1 MKNHLGHPLSIRLRR
16 AVMTIIASGIVG
28 APAVHANPSNNI
40 VVVPP
45 TDLPALARQS
55 SDAMLLR
62 ETMDGKALLY
72 VEQEQGARLA
82 IFDVTDPVHI
92 KGAGSVQ
99 LGSAGP
105 FDFVSPIGSKQ
116 ELIQYRQGH
125 TDAVLD
131 FHKVN
136 LPNLEA
142 VQGLTLQGQVTPL
155 GNDGFIV
162 ASQATE
168 APPARDFQVVD
179 ATSAQMLNTVFDVK
193 QVHEKISKADTGTTF
208 LLADDGLYVVRR
220 PAVEWQKKRREEE
233 WFFAHNGG

>member
-1 MKNHLGHPLSIRLRR
+1 MKDYLRDPLSNRLCR
-16 AVMTIIASGIVG
+16 AVMAIVASGIVT

-45 TDLPALARQS
+45 TDLPELARQS
-55 SDAMLLR
+55 GEAMLLHD
-62 ETMDGKALLY
+62 TIDGRAILY

-82 IFDVTDPVHI
+82 IFDVTDHVNI
-92 KGAGSVQ
+92 KGEGSVQ

-125 TDAVLD
+125 EDAVLD

-136 LPNLEA
+136 LPNLKA
-142 VQGLTLQGQVTPL
+142 VPGLTLQGPITRL

-162 ASQATE
+162 TSQDTE
-168 APPARDFQVVD
+168 LPRARDYQVVD
-179 ATSAQMLNTVFDVK
+179 TASAQLLNAVFDVK
-193 QVHEKISKADTGTTF
+193 QVREEISKADTGTTF
-208 LLADDGLYVVRR
+208 LLSENGLYIVRR
-220 PAVEWQKKRREEE
+220 PAIESENKRREQERFYE
-233 WFFAHNGG
+233 NAGG